1 MSWAYYLW
9 IIPVL
14 LLLVLAHEFGHYIT
28 ARIFGVR
35 VKEFA
40 FGFPPRLA
48 SVHVGETDYAF
59 NAIPLGGYVR
69 MEGEDGEISSPRSFA
84 AKARWKRA
92 IILSAGATM
101 NVLIVPILLTAV
113 AIVGEPTMDGI
124 VIQQVQAG
132 SPAEAAGLQPQEL
145 VLSANGARLT
155 SEAQFEQIIDGSLGK
170 SLILAVS
177 PTGNVQQTEQVVV
190 TPRTQ
195 VQVGEGHVGIAF
207 VPRVIPVRFPIWR
220 APVVGVQQSF
230 SLIGAFFDG
239 IGQMFGSAGVQL
251 SGPVGITKL
260 TGEAA
265 HAGPGPL
272 IELTALLSINLAII
286 NMLPFPALDG
296 GRLAVVAL
304 ERVRGQRLDPRLEGT
319 IHFVGFMLLITLMLV
334 ISFHEVAG
342 PPQ

>member
-1 MSWAYYLW
+1 MFWAYYLW

-28 ARIFGVR
+28 ARLFGVR

-48 SVHVGETDYAF
+48 AVHIGDTDYAF

-69 MEGEDGEISSPRSFA
+69 MEGEDGEIHSAKSFA
-84 AKARWKRA
+84 AKARWQRA
-92 IILSAGATM
+92 IILCAGAAM
-101 NVLIVPILLTAV
+101 NVIIVPLLLTAV

-124 VIQQVQAG
+124 VIQQVQSG
-132 SPAEAAGLQPQEL
+132 SAAAAAGLQPNEV
-145 VLSANGARLT
+145 VLRADGVPLSNGT
-155 SEAQFEQIIDGSLGK
+155 QFEQIINASLGK
-170 SLILAVS
+170 ALTLTVS
-177 PTGNVQQTEQVVV
+177 RNGDVKQTQQLVV
-190 TPRTQ
+190 TPRVNVPPGQ
-195 VQVGEGHVGIAF
+195 GHVGIAYR
-207 VPRVIPVRFPIWR
+207 PRLVPVRSPVWKAPI
-220 APVVGVQQSF
+220 VGVRQTASF
-230 SLIGAFFDG
+230 IGAFFDG
-239 IGQMFGSAGVQL
+239 IRQMFGSAGVQL

-334 ISFHEVAG
+334 ISFHEVAA
-342 PPQ
+342 PQ

>member
-48 SVHVGETDYAF
+48 AVRIGDTDYAL

-69 MEGEDGEISSPRSFA
+69 MEGEDGEIHSPNSFA
-84 AKARWKRA
+84 AKARWQRA
-92 IILSAGATM
+92 IILCAGAAM
-101 NVLIVPILLTAV
+101 NVIIVPLLLTVV
-113 AIVGEPTMDGI
+113 ALVGEPTMDGI
-124 VIQQVQAG
+124 VIQQVQSG
-132 SPAEAAGLQPQEL
+132 SPAEAAGIRVNDV
-145 VLSANGARLT
+145 VLRANGVPLS
-155 SEAQFEQIIDGSLGK
+155 SETQFEQIINASLGK
-170 SLILAVS
+170 ALVLTVS
-177 PTGNVQQTEQVVV
+177 PTVDITHTQQVVV
-190 TPRTQ
+190 TPRIQ
-195 VQVGEGHVGIAF
+195 VQAGQGHVGIAYM
-207 VPRVIPVRFPIWR
+207 PRVVPVRSPVWK
-220 APVVGVQQSF
+220 APLVGVQQSVSF
-230 SLIGAFFDG
+230 IGAFFDG
-239 IGQMFGSAGVQL
+239 IRQMFGSAGVQL

-304 ERVRGQRLDPRLEGT
+304 ERVRGRRLDPRLEGT

-334 ISFHEVAG
+334 ISFHEVAA
-342 PPQ
+342 PQ

>member
-48 SVHVGETDYAF
+48 AIHIGETDYAF

-69 MEGEDGEISSPRSFA
+69 MEGEDGEIHSPDSFA

-92 IILSAGATM
+92 IILSAGAAM
-101 NVLIVPILLTAV
+101 NVILVPILLSVV

-124 VIQQVQAG
+124 VIQEVQSG
-132 SPAEAAGLQPQEL
+132 SPAAAAGLKAHEV
-145 VLSANGARLT
+145 VLSANGTRLS
-155 SEAQFEQIIDGSLGK
+155 SEAQFGQIITSSLGK
-170 SLILAVS
+170 ALSLTVS
-177 PTGNVQQTEQVVV
+177 PTGDIQQTQQIVV
-190 TPRTQ
+190 TPLVQ
-195 VQVGEGHVGIAF
+195 VQPGQGHVGIAYM
-207 VPRVIPVRFPIWR
+207 PRVIPVRSPIWR
-220 APVVGVQQSF
+220 APVVGVQQTFSF
-230 SLIGAFFDG
+230 VGAFFEG

-286 NMLPFPALDG
+286 NLLPFPALDG
-296 GRLAVVAL
+296 GRLAVLAV
-304 ERVRGQRLDPRLEGT
+304 ERVRGRRLDPRLEGT

-334 ISFHEVAG
+334 ISYHEVAG
-342 PPQ
+342 PAQ